1 MSEKEIKKILG
12 PAMYSRIGKCIE
24 YDELQKEQ
32 KIKIINNWYDE
43 ILGILDDNERQVIKE
58 TDILKWFQDNEE
70 RYDNIRLLK
79 SKMEQAIYEKL
90 STVFII
96 KKSGGEDDI

>member
-1 MSEKEIKKILG
+1 ME
-12 PAMYSRIGKCIE
+12 
-24 YDELQKEQ
+24 
-32 KIKIINNWYDE
+32 
-43 ILGILDDNERQVIKE
+43 ILDDNERQVIKE

-90 STVFII
+90 ATVFVIEN
-96 KKSGGEDDI
+96 SREDDI

>member
-1 MSEKEIKKILG
+1 M
-12 PAMYSRIGKCIE
+12 
-24 YDELQKEQ
+24 
-32 KIKIINNWYDE
+32 
-43 ILGILDDNERQVIKE
+43 GILDDNERQVIKE

-90 STVFII
+90 STVFVI

>member
-1 MSEKEIKKILG
+1 MW
-12 PAMYSRIGKCIE
+12 
-24 YDELQKEQ
+24 Q

-90 STVFII
+90 STVFVI

>member
-1 MSEKEIKKILG
+1 MH
-12 PAMYSRIGKCIE
+12 
-24 YDELQKEQ
+24 
-32 KIKIINNWYDE
+32 
-43 ILGILDDNERQVIKE
+43 KE

-90 STVFII
+90 ATVFVIEN
-96 KKSGGEDDI
+96 SREDDI